1 MPDPRR
7 RGKGDLLVEV
17 QIDVPKSLSAKQEEL
32 LRQLAAEE
40 HTHVSPQ
47 RKKFFEKLKEYFV
60 PAEEAAPTEE

>member
-17 QIDVPKSLSAKQEEL
+17 HVEVPKTVNSKQEEL

-40 HTHVSPQ
+40 HAHVTPQ
-47 RKKFFEKLKEYFV
+47 RKKFFEKLKEYFA
-60 PAEEAAPTEE
+60 PAEEAAPKEE